1 MIFFDLGKEEIMKK
15 KRKKISAFDIV
26 LTLIM
31 CFIIVLTLYP
41 FLNILAV
48 SLNDA
53 ADTVKGGIYIW
64 PRKFTFD
71 NYMQVFSGSSKLPLA
86 FFNSI
91 LRTVIGTATGV
102 IATAMVAYTLSR
114 RDFIFNKQVTLLFI
128 ITMYVSGGLI
138 PEFLVIRELGLINN
152 FAVYILPG
160 LISAFN
166 VIVMRS
172 FMDGLPEA
180 LYESAEIDGASD
192 WTKFY
197 KIVLPLCLPVIATVA
212 LFIAVGQW
220 NSWFDTYL
228 YARGNASMTTLQYEL
243 MKIIDNANSSVDVN
257 NPLLQTASKSNPQ
270 SIKMAI
276 TMVATVPILLVYPFV
291 QKYFVT
297 GMTLGAVK
305 S

>member
-1 MIFFDLGKEEIMKK
+1 MKK
-15 KRKKISAFDIV
+15 KKFKISTFDVV
-26 LTLIM
+26 LTIIM
-31 CFIIVLTLYP
+31 CLIIVVTVYP
-41 FLNILAV
+41 FLNVLAV

-64 PRKFTFD
+64 PRKFTFA
-71 NYMQVFSGSSKLPLA
+71 NYQQVFSGSSKLPLA
-86 FFNSI
+86 FFNSV
-91 LRTVIGTATGV
+91 LRTVIGTLTGV

-114 RDFIFNKQVTLLFI
+114 RDFIFNKFVTLLFV

-138 PEFLVIRELGLINN
+138 PEYLVIRNLGLINN

-180 LYESAEIDGASD
+180 LYESAKIDGAND
-192 WTKFY
+192 WTTFY
-197 KIVLPLCLPVIATVA
+197 KIVMPLCLPVVATIS

-228 YARGNASMTTLQYEL
+228 YARGNNSMTTLQYEL
-243 MKIIDNANSSVDVN
+243 MKIIDNASSNVDIN
-257 NPLLQTASKSNPQ
+257 NPLLQNASKSNPQ
-270 SIKMAI
+270 SNKMAI
-276 TMVATVPILLVYPFV
+276 TLDATIPILLVYPFV

>member
-1 MIFFDLGKEEIMKK
+1 MKK
-15 KRKKISAFDIV
+15 KKFKISTFDVV
-26 LTLIM
+26 LTIIM
-31 CFIIVLTLYP
+31 CLIIVVTVYP
-41 FLNILAV
+41 FLNVLAV

-64 PRKFTFD
+64 PRKFTFA
-71 NYMQVFSGSSKLPLA
+71 NYQQVFSGSSKLPLA
-86 FFNSI
+86 FFNSV
-91 LRTVIGTATGV
+91 LRTVIGTLTGV

-114 RDFIFNKQVTLLFI
+114 RDFIFNKFVTLLFV

-138 PEFLVIRELGLINN
+138 PEYLVLRNLGLINN

-180 LYESAEIDGASD
+180 LYESAKIDGAND
-192 WTKFY
+192 WTTFY
-197 KIVLPLCLPVIATVA
+197 KIVMPLCLPVVATIS

-228 YARGNASMTTLQYEL
+228 YARGNNSMTTLQYEL
-243 MKIIDNANSSVDVN
+243 MKIIDNASSNVDIN
-257 NPLLQTASKSNPQ
+257 NPLLQNASKSNPQ
-270 SIKMAI
+270 SIKMAM
-276 TMVATVPILLVYPFV
+276 TMVATIPILLVYPFV